1 MKNLVKIPY
10 LILFLFLFHSLSY
23 SQSELKIRL
32 DALLAD
38 SMFQSTIASINVYD
52 LTAKNSLY
60 QNQVKLLLKPASN
73 MKVVTTAAGL
83 CFLGP
88 DYKFQTL
95 LYHTGSITDSVCTG
109 DLYLEGRGDPDFG
122 LLDLDT
128 LAGQIKRLGIK
139 EIKGHVYAD
148 VSYMDSLFWGK
159 GWMWDDDPSTDAPYL
174 SPLNINSNTVTVNI
188 APGLPGNA
196 PVVSTIPWSSYF
208 TIKNNSYTIA
218 GDSSTFKWD
227 RDWLHRKN
235 DIVLSGNLPV
245 NAPLIASEINVY
257 DPARYFLTLFKEK
270 LETANILVL
279 GSIDTA
285 RVPKDAR
292 LIYTFSRPYSEVI
305 VNLNKT
311 SDNLSAEMTL
321 RAMAYKYFGKPATP
335 ENGIKLVDSLVTLS
349 GLNYKNYR
357 IVDGSG
363 VSHYNLISTELLLNV
378 LKYIYNSR
386 PELFGILYNSFPIA
400 GVDGSLKNRMI
411 NTEAFNNVHAKTGT
425 LSGISSLSGYVTA
438 KDKHMLAFSA
448 IIQNY
453 VGSYSRAVKMLDEI
467 GRILAESGQG
477 ASE

>member
-1 MKNLVKIPY
+1 MKNLVKFPY
-10 LILFLFLFHSLSY
+10 LIVFLFLFHSLSY

-38 SMFQSTIASINVYD
+38 SMFQSTVASVNVYD
-52 LTAKNSLY
+52 LTAKSPLY
-60 QNQVKLLLKPASN
+60 QNQIKLLLKPASN
-73 MKVVTTAAGL
+73 MKVITTAAGL

-95 LYHTGSITDSVCTG
+95 MYHTGSITDSVCTG

-128 LAGQIKRLGIK
+128 LLQSVKLLGIK
-139 EIKGHVYAD
+139 EVKGNIYAD

-174 SPLNINSNTVTVNI
+174 SPLNINSNTVTVSI

-196 PVVSTIPWSSYF
+196 PIVSTIPESGYF
-208 TIKNNSYTIA
+208 KIKNKSYTVA
-218 GDSSTFKWD
+218 GDSSTFRWD
-227 RDWLHRKN
+227 RDWLNRKN
-235 DIVLSGNLPV
+235 DIVLSGNLPMKS
-245 NAPLIASEINVY
+245 PLIANEINVY

-270 LETANILVL
+270 LERAGIIVL
-279 GSIDTA
+279 GGIDTS
-285 RVPKDAR
+285 RVPKDAK
-292 LIYTFSRPYSEVI
+292 LIYIFSRPFSQVI

-335 ENGIKLVDSLVTLS
+335 ENGIKMVDSLITLS
-349 GLNYKNYR
+349 GLNYKDYR

-363 VSHYNLISTELLLNV
+363 VSHYNLVSSELLLNV
-378 LKYIYNSR
+378 LKYIYNFR
-386 PELFGILYNSFPIA
+386 PELYGILYNSFPVA
-400 GVDGSLKNRMI
+400 GVDGSLDYRMR
-411 NTEAFNNVHAKTGT
+411 NTEASNNLHAKTGT

-438 KDKHMLAFSA
+438 KNRHVLAFSA

-453 VGSYSRAVKMLDEI
+453 VGSSSRAVKILDEI

>member
-1 MKNLVKIPY
+1 MKNPAKFPY
-10 LILFLFLFHSLSY
+10 LLIFIFLFSSVSH
-23 SQSELKIRL
+23 SQSELKIKL
-32 DALLAD
+32 DSLLAD
-38 SMFQSTIASINVYD
+38 SMFQSTAASVNVYD
-52 LTAKNSLY
+52 LTAKNPLY

-73 MKVVTTAAGL
+73 LKVITTAAGL

-95 LYHTGSITDSVCTG
+95 LYLTGTIADSVCTG

-122 LLDLDT
+122 LPDLDS
-128 LAGQIKRLGIK
+128 LVRQVRFLGIK

-196 PVVSTIPWSSYF
+196 AVVSTIPETSFF
-208 TIKNNSYTIA
+208 TIKNKSYTVP
-218 GDSSTFKWD
+218 GDSSTFQWD

-235 DIVLSGNLPV
+235 DIVVFGNLPSK
-245 NAPLIASEINVY
+245 APLTASEINVY

-285 RVPKDAR
+285 RVPKDAK
-292 LIYTFSRPYSEVI
+292 LVFTFSRPYSDVI

-335 ENGIKLVDSLVTLS
+335 ENGVKMVDSLITLS
-349 GLNYKNYR
+349 GLDFKSYR

-363 VSHYNLISTELLLNV
+363 VSHYNLVSTELLLNV
-378 LKYIYNSR
+378 LKYIYYSR

-400 GVDGSLKNRMI
+400 GVDGSLKKRMQF
-411 NTEAFNNVHAKTGT
+411 TEACNNVHAKTGT
-425 LSGISSLSGYVTA
+425 LSGVSSLSGYVTA
-438 KDKHMLAFSA
+438 KNKHMLAFSA

-453 VGSYSRAVKMLDEI
+453 VGSSSRAVSILDEI
-467 GRILAESGQG
+467 GRILASSGDE
-477 ASE
+477 ASQ